1 MCVCSHVCLGAHR
14 NQKWVFSSLE
24 LESQV
29 DLTHA
34 TWVMRTEHGSSER
47 TGTIFNDRAISP
59 APSFIL

>member
-47 TGTIFNDRAISP
+47 TGTIFND
-59 APSFIL
+59 